1 MALTE
6 WDKNNFKTLQRA
18 FANGDVAL
26 MDLRR
31 RSDGKSVGAI
41 VALGKAGEDITFTP
55 FAVMVE
61 GNPFEL
67 FDPPDPDGD
76 GYIEQIIDAP
86 ELKEED
92 V

>member
-6 WDKNNFKTLQRA
+6 WDKRNFKTLQRA

-31 RSDGKSVGAI
+31 RSDGKSIGAI
-41 VALGKAGEDITFTP
+41 VALGKAGEDITCTP

-61 GNPFEL
+61 SNPFEL
-67 FDPPDPDGD
+67 FDLPDPNGD
-76 GYIEQIIDAP
+76 GYIEQVIDAP
-86 ELKEED
+86 ETEEGN
-92 V
+92 